1 MTGSNNR
8 NVPTF
13 FHSEKHFFKTKF
25 LGIFLE
31 SNSKMQNYS
40 WTQIKT
46 RFELWEPYFILILKS
61 EIYDDFFGWIGAHF
75 MFSFS
80 LKNSSRFPQETH
92 DDHPSFE
99 SSTFVNVN
107 FSKTLLIT
115 QITIK
120 IKSHKWCKYFIR
132 KFYNFIRWK
141 IRTKKVFNV
150 FLVYGFIM
158 NCGA

>member
-1 MTGSNNR
+1 MFQ
-8 NVPTF
+8 PF
-13 FHSEKHFFKTKF
+13 FTLKSIFSKQNF
-25 LGIFLE
+25 LEFLE
-31 SNSKMQNYS
+31 SKNSEMQNYS

-107 FSKTLLIT
+107 FPKTLLIT

-141 IRTKKVFNV
+141 IRTKKDF
-150 FLVYGFIM
+150 
-158 NCGA
+158 